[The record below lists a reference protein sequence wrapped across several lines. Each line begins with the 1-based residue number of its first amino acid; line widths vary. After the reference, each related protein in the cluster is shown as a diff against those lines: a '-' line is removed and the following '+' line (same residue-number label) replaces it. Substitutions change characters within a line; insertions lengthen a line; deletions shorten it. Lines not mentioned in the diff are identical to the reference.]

1 MITLYH
7 APRSRSSRIIWL
19 LEELGADYK
28 IELVDIQRGDGS
40 GKPAGDAYAAI
51 NPLKK
56 VPTIKV
62 FEEVVYESGAIA
74 LYLTDSHQ
82 KHAIGPLPGHNNRAE
97 YVRWLFF
104 YNGVLEPAATARF
117 MGWDKDPAK
126 PTGFGN
132 WEDIEALISKQLAR
146 TPYILGD
153 EFSAAD
159 VIYGSAVQF
168 FKGSLFPDRPHY
180 NAYLERLSAR
190 PAYQRAQAKD
200 NG

>member
-19 LEELGADYK
+19 LEELDVDYK
-28 IELVDIQRGDGS
+28 IELVSIARQDGT
-40 GKPAGDAYAAI
+40 GAPAPDSYAAI

-56 VPTIKV
+56 VPAVKV
-62 FEEVVYESGAIA
+62 FDEVVYESAAIC

-82 KHAIGPLPGHNNRAE
+82 KKEIGPLPGHNNRAE

-104 YNGVLEPAATARF
+104 YAAAVEPAAVARF
-117 MGWDKDPAK
+117 SGWDKEK
-126 PTGFGN
+126 PTGFGSLDVM
-132 WEDIEALISKQLAR
+132 EKVISDQLEK
-146 TPYILGD
+146 TPYILGG

-159 VIYGSAVQF
+159 ILFGSTLQY
-168 FKGSLFPDRPHY
+168 FKGTLFPARKHY
-180 NAYLERLSAR
+180 DDYVARVAAR
-190 PAYQRAQAKD
+190 PAYARAQAKD

>member
-28 IELVDIQRGDGS
+28 IEIVSIARQDGS
-40 GKPAGDAYAAI
+40 GAPAPDSYKAI
-51 NPLKK
+51 SPLKK
-56 VPTIKV
+56 VPAIKV
-62 FEEVVYESGAIA
+62 FDEVVYESAAIC

-82 KHAIGPLPGHNNRAE
+82 KHPIGPLPGQNDRAE

-104 YNGVLEPAATARF
+104 YAGVLEPASTARF
-117 MGWDKDPAK
+117 SGWDKDK
-126 PTGFGN
+126 PTGFGAF
-132 WEDIEALISKQLAR
+132 EDIEQVISDQLEK

-159 VIYGSAVQF
+159 ILYGTAVQY
-168 FKGSLFPDRPHY
+168 FKGSLFPARKHY
-180 NAYLERLSAR
+180 DDYIARLTAR
-190 PAYQRAQAKD
+190 PAYARAQAKD

>member
-19 LEELGADYK
+19 LEELGCDYG
-28 IELVDIQRGDGS
+28 IEIVPIRRGDGT
-40 GKPAGDAYAAI
+40 GEPAPDSYKAI

-62 FEEVVYESGAIA
+62 FDEIVYESAAIC

-82 KHAIGPLPGHNNRAE
+82 KKPLGPLPGHNNRAE
-97 YVRWLFF
+97 YLRWLFF
-104 YNGVLEPAATARF
+104 SAATLEPAVGARF
-117 MGWDKDPAK
+117 AGWDKEK
-126 PTGFGN
+126 PTGFGSF
-132 WEDIEALISKQLAR
+132 EDIEQIISDQLEK

-159 VIYGSAVQF
+159 ILYCSFIQF
-168 FKGSLFPDRPHY
+168 FKGTLFPARKHY
-180 NAYLERLSAR
+180 DDYVARLTAR
-190 PAYQRAQAKD
+190 PAYARAQARD

>member
-19 LEELGADYK
+19 LEELGAEYT
-28 IELVDIQRGDGS
+28 IELVPIVRGDGTGTAAPDS
-40 GKPAGDAYAAI
+40 YKAI

-56 VPTIKV
+56 VPAIKI
-62 FEEVVYESGAIA
+62 FDEILYESGAIC

-82 KHAIGPLPGHNNRAE
+82 KKELGPLPGSRNRAE

-104 YNGVLEPAATARF
+104 YNGSLEPAATARF
-117 MGWDKDPAK
+117 QGWDKDK
-126 PTGFGN
+126 PTGFGVF
-132 WEDIEALISKQLAR
+132 EDIEATISKQLET
-146 TPYILGD
+146 TPYMLGD

-159 VIYGSAVQF
+159 ILYGSAVQF
-168 FKGSLFPDRPHY
+168 FKGSLFPARKHY
-180 NAYLERLSAR
+180 DDYLARVTAR
-190 PAYQRAQAKD
+190 PAFIRAQEKD